1 MSIGN
6 PRNHGCRISD
16 DWKYRGLRTVVMEN
30 SLLRATILVDRGSQI
45 VEFRYKPLDLDL
57 LHFNPNGWLA
67 SQEEFPGDY
76 ITGWQEVLPS
86 GGQSAAWKGV
96 DWGPHGEL
104 SQMPWEYAVIEDA
117 PERVVVHLSA
127 RPERFP
133 IALDKRLI
141 LEPGRAALQIEE
153 RLTSLSGEQLRLMW
167 GHRISF
173 GLPFLEQGA
182 VLNSGARIAQSH
194 PAQPD
199 YQMRR
204 YRAEASYPWP
214 QLLDPLGGPVDASL
228 IPPHGR
234 SSTQEMIYLSD
245 FESGWCAITNPELKL
260 GFGLSF
266 DPGLF
271 KYVWHLEQLG
281 AYSLGFPHWRRSHY
295 VTLEPWTSYPAK
307 GLREAIDNG
316 SSLVLAPG
324 QQLFTRLTAHI
335 FAGISQVT
343 GIDPDGEVQGE

>member
-1 MSIGN
+1 MTIGI

-16 DWKYRGLRTVVMEN
+16 DWNYRGLRTVVMEN
-30 SLLRATILVDRGSQI
+30 SLLRVTVLVDRGSQI

-67 SQEEFPGDY
+67 AQDQFPGDY
-76 ITGWQEVLPS
+76 LTGWQEVLPS
-86 GGQSAAWKGV
+86 GGQAATWKGV
-96 DWGPHGEL
+96 EWGPHGEL

-117 PERVVVHLSA
+117 PERVILHLSA

-133 IALDKRLI
+133 IALDKRLVM
-141 LEPGRAALQIEE
+141 EPDRAVLQIEE

-173 GLPFLEQGA
+173 GLPFLEAGA
-182 VLNSGARIAQSH
+182 VLNSGARTVSAH
-194 PAQPD
+194 PAQSD

-204 YRAEASYPWP
+204 YRAEASAAWP
-214 QLLDPLGGPVDASL
+214 QLLDPLGAPVDASL
-228 IPPHGR
+228 VPAHGR

-245 FESGWCAITNPELKL
+245 FESGWCSLNNPELKL
-260 GFGLSF
+260 GFALSF

-281 AYSLGFPHWRRSHY
+281 AYSLGFPRWRRSHY

-316 SSLVLAPG
+316 TSLTLAPG
-324 QQLFTRLTAHI
+324 QQLYTRLTAHI
-335 FAGISQVT
+335 FTGLSRVT